1 MKNMKKVIKLTE
13 NDLNRIVRRTI
24 EEQSGQSTGQT
35 PAQTPAQPTKQ
46 GTITIQL
53 SVPQLPNI
61 NKQDLETYFK
71 SPEFQKLLLNKF
83 KERTNENDLNR
94 IVRRV
99 IKEQDGDIDS
109 RRTIIDKDISSR
121 LLNLLQKSVSHV
133 GREET
138 SNFLEKVASK
148 LMDYDNTGIQ
158 SDYNVNFDWIQ
169 DVVREMGDSDEI
181 LMNKNREKH
190 NFDSEQRGW
199 TKNRY

>member
-94 IVRRV
+94 IVKRV

-109 RRTIIDKDISSR
+109 RRTRIDKDISSR

-169 DVVREMGDSDEI
+169 DVVREIGDSDEI

-190 NFDSEQRGW
+190 NFDSEQRGR

>member
-13 NDLNRIVRRTI
+13 NDLNRIVRRVI
-24 EEQSGQSTGQT
+24 KEQSGQPTG
-35 PAQTPAQPTKQ
+35 QTPAQPTKQ

-94 IVRRV
+94 IVKRV

-109 RRTIIDKDISSR
+109 RRTRIDKDISSR

-169 DVVREMGDSDEI
+169 DVVREIGDSDEI

-190 NFDSEQRGW
+190 NFDSEQRGR

>member
-13 NDLNRIVRRTI
+13 NDLSRIVR
-24 EEQSGQSTGQT
+24 
-35 PAQTPAQPTKQ
+35 
-46 GTITIQL
+46 L
-53 SVPQLPNI
+53 
-61 NKQDLETYFK
+61 
-71 SPEFQKLLLNKF
+71 
-83 KERTNENDLNR
+83 
-94 IVRRV
+94 V
-99 IKEQDGDIDS
+99 IKEQDVDMDS
-109 RRTIIDKDISSR
+109 RRTRIDKDISNR
-121 LLNLLQKSVSHV
+121 LLNLLQTSVSHV

-148 LMDYDNTGIQ
+148 LMDYDNTDIQ

-190 NFDSEQRGW
+190 NFDLEQRG

>member
-109 RRTIIDKDISSR
+109 RRTRIDKDISSR

-190 NFDSEQRGW
+190 NFDSEQRGR

>member
-24 EEQSGQSTGQT
+24 EEQSGQSTG
-35 PAQTPAQPTKQ
+35 QTPAQPTKQ

-99 IKEQDGDIDS
+99 IKEQDENMDS

>member
-83 KERTNENDLNR
+83 KERTNENDLSR
-94 IVRRV
+94 MVRRV
-99 IKEQDGDIDS
+99 IKEQDGDMDS
-109 RRTIIDKDISSR
+109 RRTRIDKDIANR
-121 LLNLLQKSVSHV
+121 LLNLLQTSVSHV

-169 DVVREMGDSDEI
+169 DVVREIGDSDEI

-190 NFDSEQRGW
+190 NFDLEQRGW

>member
-1 MKNMKKVIKLTE
+1 MKKVIKLTE
-13 NDLNRIVRRTI
+13 NDLERIVRRTI

-83 KERTNENDLNR
+83 KERTNENDLSR

-99 IKEQDGDIDS
+99 IKEQDENEFYGMGV
-109 RRTIIDKDISSR
+109 KEPYGAK
-121 LLNLLQKSVSHV
+121 N
-133 GREET
+133 
-138 SNFLEKVASK
+138 SK
-148 LMDYDNTGIQ
+148 GEPTGKRMVDYLQ
-158 SDYNVNFDWIQ
+158 SDDDYRET
-169 DVVREMGDSDEI
+169 DVDFFRDNDGAWEELTSKYPGIDQWWGKGGKEAYSQWVKEYGPLAVWKR
-181 LMNKNREKH
+181 NPRK
-190 NFDSEQRGW
+190 
-199 TKNRY
+199 

>member
-1 MKNMKKVIKLTE
+1 MKNMKKVIRLT
-13 NDLNRIVRRTI
+13 
-24 EEQSGQSTGQT
+24 
-35 PAQTPAQPTKQ
+35 
-46 GTITIQL
+46 
-53 SVPQLPNI
+53 
-61 NKQDLETYFK
+61 
-71 SPEFQKLLLNKF
+71 
-83 KERTNENDLNR
+83 ENDLNR

-99 IKEQDGDIDS
+99 IKEQDGDMDS

-158 SDYNVNFDWIQ
+158 SDYNVNFDWIE

-190 NFDSEQRGW
+190 NFDLEQRGW

>member
-13 NDLNRIVRRTI
+13 NDLNRIVRR
-24 EEQSGQSTGQT
+24 
-35 PAQTPAQPTKQ
+35 
-46 GTITIQL
+46 
-53 SVPQLPNI
+53 
-61 NKQDLETYFK
+61 
-71 SPEFQKLLLNKF
+71 
-83 KERTNENDLNR
+83 
-94 IVRRV
+94 V
-99 IKEQDGDIDS
+99 IKEQDVDMDS
-109 RRTIIDKDISSR
+109 RRTRIDKDISNR
-121 LLNLLQKSVSHV
+121 LLNLLQTSVSHV

-148 LMDYDNTGIQ
+148 LLDYDNTDIQ

-190 NFDSEQRGW
+190 NFDLEQRG

>member
-94 IVRRV
+94 IVKRV

-109 RRTIIDKDISSR
+109 RRTRIDKDISSR

-169 DVVREMGDSDEI
+169 DVVREIGDSDEI